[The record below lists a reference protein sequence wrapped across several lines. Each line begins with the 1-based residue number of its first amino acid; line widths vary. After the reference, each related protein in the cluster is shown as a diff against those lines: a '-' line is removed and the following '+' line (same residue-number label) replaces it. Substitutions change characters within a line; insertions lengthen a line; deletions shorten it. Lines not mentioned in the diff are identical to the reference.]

1 ASAAKLE
8 GYQVGILMDEAH
20 KFFDMVLA
28 GGNPLQAAFYEV
40 PNAVQVMG
48 GFGQSLK
55 LVTGFMSGPGGIA
68 AAAAVAGAAIY
79 KVGAY
84 AEGEQEQ
91 LAQLSQHLR
100 ATRTDYADMAQQ
112 AEEAARTL
120 KGNSDL
126 SLDDSRT
133 VVKTIVSVPTV
144 DSSQID
150 RLTSDA
156 RNLAAVMGDTVPAA
170 AKTMA
175 EAIKDPAKAAQDFSQ
190 NGMPGFNSGFVLM
203 VQHMQQ
209 AGNEAGALRSVLD
222 RLEQNIK
229 GAADQGLTPFQQAWK
244 RLGDDMGGTEETIRK
259 TTQGIGDFFIA
270 MGTTALNV
278 VDEIINGFHKIPDE
292 IASVAS
298 SLWGGLKSAGSY
310 LEGGVESGL
319 NAVGA
324 TNMAGLMHHGSTANP
339 TFSAP
344 DTGASSAAASA
355 ASAVAAAQD
364 KQQKSTSDL
373 ITHYAELEKVVNAAA
388 GADGSLSGQIAD
400 QQRKIQSLTHAIAAE
415 NELYRAGKRSA
426 AEHAAQ
432 LQNFKGQLQAA
443 NVALA
448 GMRGPF
454 ADLIEQQ
461 DRAAQSASAL
471 TGYDKAMVEASQQA
485 DDAARSLS
493 GGMASATEKTL
504 VQSAAARTLAKEY
517 QTNLSVI
524 DRNIGLQDQI
534 TEAWAKGGVA
544 ADHATNYVQAYNYVL
559 DHFGASSANFS
570 QKVAEMTARL
580 DSFSASQ
587 KATQL
592 AQQTSANNDQLAVI
606 QAQTTSI
613 GRNDDAR
620 QLMVAHMQAEQ
631 QVVQGGTS
639 LTDES
644 AQAYLKSAD
653 AVAEASIAYQ
663 HQQQVLDDVTGS
675 LSNMADQLSD
685 GITQGFLQ
693 GTSSGMSFKSTLH
706 GVETQ
711 IVSMIARMALINPLL
726 NGIDGKSRATLSD
739 ISSLFS
745 NTDNSPASSQIM
757 DAVSSSGW
765 GMSPGEDLAFKNQL
779 TKSNASSSSLSS
791 SPSWLSSL
799 LKTNVLGKSSIGDML
814 GGVAGGF
821 AVGGLLNNLMG
832 GGHSGKIGSLA
843 GSGVGSI
850 VGSFI
855 PGIGSMLG
863 GIIGGGLGGILGSL
877 FTKTHYVWDTVSAKN
892 GDLYVSNTKTHHAS
906 DSVTSKL
913 NPQLDSVNQFMD
925 LNDVSFE
932 DG

>member
-1 ASAAKLE
+1 
-8 GYQVGILMDEAH
+8 
-20 KFFDMVLA
+20 
-28 GGNPLQAAFYEV
+28 
-40 PNAVQVMG
+40 
-48 GFGQSLK
+48 
-55 LVTGFMSGPGGIA
+55 
-68 AAAAVAGAAIY
+68 
-79 KVGAY
+79 
-84 AEGEQEQ
+84 
-91 LAQLSQHLR
+91 
-100 ATRTDYADMAQQ
+100 
-112 AEEAARTL
+112 
-120 KGNSDL
+120 
-126 SLDDSRT
+126 
-133 VVKTIVSVPTV
+133 
-144 DSSQID
+144 
-150 RLTSDA
+150 
-156 RNLAAVMGDTVPAA
+156 
-170 AKTMA
+170 
-175 EAIKDPAKAAQDFSQ
+175 
-190 NGMPGFNSGFVLM
+190 
-203 VQHMQQ
+203 
-209 AGNEAGALRSVLD
+209 
-222 RLEQNIK
+222 
-229 GAADQGLTPFQQAWK
+229 
-244 RLGDDMGGTEETIRK
+244 
-259 TTQGIGDFFIA
+259 

-278 VDEIINGFHKIPDE
+278 VDEVITGFKKIPDE
-292 IASVAS
+292 IASVGNA
-298 SLWGGLKSAGSY
+298 LWGGLKSAGSY
-310 LEGGVESGL
+310 LENGVESGL

-324 TNMAGLMHHGSTANP
+324 TNMAGLMHQGNTASP

-355 ASAVAAAQD
+355 ASAVTAAQD
-364 KQQKSTSDL
+364 KQKQSTSDL
-373 ITHYAELEKVVNAAA
+373 TTHYAELEKVVNAAA

-400 QQRKIQSLTHAIAAE
+400 QQRKIQGLNRAIADE
-415 NELYRAGKRSA
+415 NELFKAGKHDAST
-426 AEHAAQ
+426 HAA
-432 LQNFKGQLQAA
+432 LIENFKGQLQAA

-461 DRAAQSASAL
+461 NRAAQSASAL

-493 GGMASATEKTL
+493 GGMASAAEKTL
-504 VQSAAARTLAKEY
+504 VQSAAARRLANEY

-559 DHFGASSANFS
+559 DHFGASSANFG
-570 QKVAEMTARL
+570 QKVDEMAAKL
-580 DSFSASQ
+580 DNFSASQ
-587 KATQL
+587 KRTQL
-592 AQQTSANNDQLAVI
+592 AQQTSANNDQLAVL
-606 QAQTTSI
+606 QAQTASI
-613 GRNDDAR
+613 GQNDDAR

-631 QVVQGGTS
+631 QIVAAGTS
-639 LTDES
+639 LTKEG

-693 GTSSGMSFKSTLH
+693 GTSSGMSFKSTLQ

-726 NGIDGKSRATLSD
+726 NGIDGKSRSTLSD

-832 GGHSGKIGSLA
+832 GGHSGQIGSLV

-855 PGIGSMLG
+855 PGIGTMLG

-877 FTKTHYVWDTVSAKN
+877 FGSSALFVM
-892 GDLYVSNTKTHHAS
+892 GILY
-906 DSVTSKL
+906 
-913 NPQLDSVNQFMD
+913 
-925 LNDVSFE
+925 
-932 DG
+932 